1 MEKTAV
7 NQFVKTTRVQHHLLH
22 STAK

>member
-7 NQFVKTTRVQHHLLH
+7 NQCVKTTRVQHHLLH